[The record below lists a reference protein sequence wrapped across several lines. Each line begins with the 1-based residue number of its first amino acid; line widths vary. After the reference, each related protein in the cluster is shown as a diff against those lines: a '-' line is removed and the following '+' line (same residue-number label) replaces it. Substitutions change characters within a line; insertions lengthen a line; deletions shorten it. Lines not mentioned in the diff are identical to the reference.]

1 MFLPRNVDVNQVE
14 ELSWLS
20 RPPLNFEVKFNILI
34 FFWISIRQSLLSLL
48 LFPMCI
54 LIFNLKEFFP

>member
-20 RPPLNFEVKFNILI
+20 SPPLNFEVKFIILI

-48 LFPMCI
+48 LFPMWI
-54 LIFNLKEFFP
+54 LNLKEFSP